1 MLNFI
6 LIANSENRRVGFFQE
21 AIAHFNLP
29 PATVVDY
36 ADLIAGKQ
44 TLEQFNTPNTIIR
57 FDSPEKNFDVDKAII
72 AEGSREIFS
81 TSSHQHISAE
91 AATKLEFDK
100 GLVLYPRQWYLGWRY
115 LLQKWETQL
124 TPLIACGEG
133 LGVGYF
139 MNHPQDIAVMFDK
152 PTCHERFSRHN
163 IPVPRSLSKIH
174 NYDHLREQMQMQG
187 IERVFVKL
195 SHGSAASGV
204 VAYRANSRFES
215 AITTVERVRE
225 NGQTLLYNSRKIRH
239 YTHRE
244 EIADIINIL
253 TAEGVQVEEWL
264 PKAHLQECGFDVR
277 VVVINGEAQH
287 IVVRLGKSP
296 MTNLHLG
303 NERGNTEEFLAK
315 VGAENWE
322 IMKRTCEQAAALF
335 PNSLYCGVD
344 LLILP
349 DWKTHAI
356 LEINAFGDLLPGIL
370 WNEIDTYTSEVKA
383 ILERTAETQRTQ
395 RFF

>member
-6 LIANSENRRVGFFQE
+6 LIANPENRRVGFLQQ

-100 GLVLYPRQWYLGWRY
+100 GLILYPRQWYLGWRY

-124 TPLIACGEG
+124 TPLLTNGE
-133 LGVGYF
+133 F

-152 PTCHERFSRHN
+152 PACHERFSHHN
-163 IPVPRSLSKIH
+163 IPVPRSLGKIH
-174 NYDHLREQMQMQG
+174 NYEHLREQMQMQG

-225 NGQTLLYNSRKIRH
+225 NEQTLLYNSRKIRY
-239 YTHRE
+239 YTHCE

-303 NERGNTEEFLAK
+303 NERGHTEEFLAK
-315 VGAENWE
+315 VGVENWQ

-344 LLILP
+344 LLIFP

-370 WNEIDTYTSEVKA
+370 WNGMDTYTNEVKA
-383 ILERTAETQRTQ
+383 ILAK
-395 RFF
+395 

>member
-6 LIANSENRRVGFFQE
+6 LIANPENRRVSFLQQV
-21 AIAHFNLP
+21 IAHFNLP

-44 TLEQFNTPNTIIR
+44 TLEQFNAPNTIIR
-57 FDSPEKNFDVDKAII
+57 FDSPEKNFDIDKAII
-72 AEGSREIFS
+72 ALGFNVSDNGQHQRISSRE
-81 TSSHQHISAE
+81 
-91 AATKLEFDK
+91 ATELEFDK
-100 GLVLYPRQWYLGWRY
+100 GRILYPRQWYLGWRY
-115 LLQKWETQL
+115 LLGTWETL
-124 TPLIACGEG
+124 FSPLLSCRE
-133 LGVGYF
+133 GYF

-152 PTCHERFSRHN
+152 PACHEIFSRHS
-163 IPVPRSLSKIH
+163 IPVPRSLGKIY
-174 NYDHLREQMQMQG
+174 NYDHLREQMQTQR

-239 YTHRE
+239 YTHYE

-264 PKAHLQECGFDVR
+264 PKAHLQGCGFDLR

-303 NERGNTEEFLAK
+303 NERGDSEEFLTK
-315 VGAENWE
+315 LGAENWE
-322 IMKRTCEQAAALF
+322 IMKQTCEQVAALF

-349 DWKTHAI
+349 DWKTHVI

-370 WNEIDTYTSEVKA
+370 WNGMDTYTSEIKA
-383 ILERTAETQRTQ
+383 ILQL
-395 RFF
+395 

>member
-1 MLNFI
+1 MKNFNFI
-6 LIANSENRRVGFFQE
+6 LIANPENRRVSFFQE

-100 GLVLYPRQWYLGWRY
+100 GLILYPRQWYLGWRY

-124 TPLIACGEG
+124 TPLLTNGE
-133 LGVGYF
+133 F
-139 MNHPQDIAVMFDK
+139 MNHPLDIAVMFDK
-152 PTCHERFSRHN
+152 PACHERFSRHN
-163 IPVPRSLSKIH
+163 IPIPRSLGKIY

-315 VGAENWE
+315 VGVGNWE
-322 IMKRTCEQAAALF
+322 IMKRTCEQAAGLF

-370 WNEIDTYTSEVKA
+370 WNGMDTYMSEVKA
-383 ILERTAETQRTQ
+383 ILE
-395 RFF
+395 